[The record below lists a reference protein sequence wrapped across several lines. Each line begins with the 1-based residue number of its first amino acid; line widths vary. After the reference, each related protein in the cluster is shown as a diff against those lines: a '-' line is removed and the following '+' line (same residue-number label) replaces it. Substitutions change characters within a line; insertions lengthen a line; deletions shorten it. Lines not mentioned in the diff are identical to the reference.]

1 MLITECKFK
10 KKNEFG
16 NNCIDVSGFFSQE
29 FFCVHCIYIYFQ
41 YYDMWL
47 KKYKVHC
54 LINIDKSP
62 GQRIPQAVWDCKH

>member
-16 NNCIDVSGFFSQE
+16 NNCIDGNGFFSQE

-41 YYDMWL
+41 YYDM
-47 KKYKVHC
+47 
-54 LINIDKSP
+54 
-62 GQRIPQAVWDCKH
+62 